1 MEKRVL
7 CSASRYTQKYYLNE
21 EFRGLPT
28 LVKDELKIMCVLFTE
43 EVGGVIILLFDEE
56 GNLKIVTQANEDD
69 ASFDEIGC
77 HLKVKQLQVEK
88 KEFFTQLEEYYDA
101 FF

>member
-1 MEKRVL
+1 MDNKVL

-21 EFRGLPT
+21 EFRGLPQ

-43 EVGGVIILLFDEE
+43 EVGGVIILLFDEN
-56 GNLKIVTQANEDD
+56 GSLKIITQANEDD
-69 ASFDEIGC
+69 AAFDDIGC

-88 KEFFTQLEEYYDA
+88 KEFFNQLEEYYDA